1 MYLQLINLYLL
12 KELSILFAEGE
23 ELLAMEDEQAAE
35 DPEAV
40 TEADL
45 EEQDAREL
53 GEPQVDLLDGAEDNP
68 RLDQGMEEVLDIL
81 VRNKK
86 QRKVNLKR
94 GLMVRVSSSRL
105 LE

>member
-1 MYLQLINLYLL
+1 
-12 KELSILFAEGE
+12 
-23 ELLAMEDEQAAE
+23 MEDEQAAE

-68 RLDQGMEEVLDIL
+68 RLDQGMEEV
-81 VRNKK
+81 
-86 QRKVNLKR
+86 QKVGQTCWWPLQQ
-94 GLMVRVSSSRL
+94 
-105 LE
+105 